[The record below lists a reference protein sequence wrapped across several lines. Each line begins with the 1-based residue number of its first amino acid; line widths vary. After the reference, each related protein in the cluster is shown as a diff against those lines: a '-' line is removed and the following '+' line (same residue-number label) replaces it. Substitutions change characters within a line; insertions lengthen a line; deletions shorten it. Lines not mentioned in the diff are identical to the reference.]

1 MDRRCLAVLM
11 AALLQPVAARAD
23 LRDALAALVGHPKAD
38 LIRRFG
44 QPGETVTTVDGER
57 LLYETLDAGF
67 VGAGS
72 GLNTRAGGPSDVGPW
87 PRAYSF
93 PCRTEVVVRDGLVQA
108 FNRRG
113 TGCR

>member
-1 MDRRCLAVLM
+1 MAVLVT
-11 AALLQPVAARAD
+11 ALLQPVAAHAGV
-23 LRDALAALVGHPKAD
+23 RDVLAALVGHPKAD

-44 QPGETVTTVDGER
+44 EPGETVTTVDGER

-67 VGAGS
+67 VGARS
-72 GLNTRAGGPSDVGPW
+72 GEHTRAGGPGDIGPW

-113 TGCR
+113 TGCH